1 MNQIRPWLYIGKYR
15 DTTNL
20 TLLQFHQIGA
30 MLQFAE
36 MVEHPGIVSLFIDQ
50 EDGQPTP
57 YRHFHRGLD
66 FIMSNKE
73 SGLNILV
80 ACGAGISRSA
90 TFAIAALSSVEQI
103 SLKEAYI
110 EVKRLHPD
118 AMPHP
123 AIWKSLCKYLK
134 DDATFMPYMM
144 R

>member
-15 DTTNL
+15 DTINL
-20 TLLQFHQIGA
+20 PLLQFHQIGA

-36 MVEHPGIVSLFIDQ
+36 LVEQPGIVTFYIDQ
-50 EDGQPTP
+50 DDGVPVP
-57 YRHFHRGLD
+57 SENFHKGLK
-66 FIMSNKE
+66 FIISNKE
-73 SGLNILV
+73 AGRNILV

-90 TFAIAALSSVEQI
+90 TFTIAALSAIEQI

-118 AMPHP
+118 TMPHP
-123 AIWKSLCKYLK
+123 AVWKSMCIYFK
-134 DDATFMPYMM
+134 DDTTFMPYMM

>member
-20 TLLQFHQIGA
+20 PQLQFHRIGA

-36 MVEHPGIVSLFIDQ
+36 LVEHPGIVSLFIDQ

-57 YRHFHRGLD
+57 YRHFQKGLD
-66 FIMSNKE
+66 FIRYTKE
-73 SGLNILV
+73 EGRNVLV

-90 TFAIAALSSVEQI
+90 TFAIAAISAIEQI

-118 AMPHP
+118 TMPHP
-123 AIWKSLCKYLK
+123 ALWKSLCRYFK
-134 DDATFMPYMM
+134 DDAIFMPYLM